1 MEKCFTDQMSLFLV
15 SGFANPLLVKVVREN
30 KRVDLLMESAFRLCP
45 IQPPQ
50 TQPEDIPFQPGRL
63 QRLLDIAKKCQMDET
78 VRFGVFQIERVDPLQ
93 IVPVLYRDT
102 DLLGGD
108 AVTVLQ
114 SGPSIWLIPNQDS
127 AVFMASKVENPFFS
141 SPRRIYGRSES
152 PAVYSVTSTS

>member
-63 QRLLDIAKKCQMDET
+63 QRLLDITNKCQMDET

-114 SGPSIWLIPNQDS
+114 SGPFHLADTKPGFRCLHGIEGRESFLFKSQKD
-127 AVFMASKVENPFFS
+127 NPL
-141 SPRRIYGRSES
+141 PCVLLQAPPEQ
-152 PAVYSVTSTS
+152 